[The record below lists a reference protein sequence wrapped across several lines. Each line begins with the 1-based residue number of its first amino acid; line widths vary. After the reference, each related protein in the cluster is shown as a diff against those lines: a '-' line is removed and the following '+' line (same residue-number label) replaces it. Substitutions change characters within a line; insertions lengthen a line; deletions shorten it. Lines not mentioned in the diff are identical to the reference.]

1 LNVARGCEQ
10 ACILRICMCVLKAAA
25 AEMEILRIRALVFK
39 NFDFPGSS
47 LVCVCA
53 RGEGLFLL
61 NKNVVPE

>member
-1 LNVARGCEQ
+1 
-10 ACILRICMCVLKAAA
+10 MCVLKAAA